1 MGKEEF
7 VVDPEYQG
15 YVFLGWAKG
24 QFEAQNGRGKL
35 PYFNI
40 FVLSP
45 VTDWTSED
53 YEAFGF
59 KAEKKKCLGADVWE
73 GLNPGDKVRLFFD
86 DKGRVVSAALDG

>member
-7 VVDPEYQG
+7 VVDLEYQG

-53 YEAFGF
+53 
-59 KAEKKKCLGADVWE
+59 
-73 GLNPGDKVRLFFD
+73 
-86 DKGRVVSAALDG
+86 